1 MRNLIRACSA
11 VIVGLGIAA
20 NAAAQPSHPVKIG
33 VLTDLSGYVSDVTGK
48 GSIAAAE
55 LAIADFGGKVLG
67 APIELISA
75 DHQNKPDVGT
85 AIARRWYDQEGVDMI
100 VDIPISA
107 IAIGVQAVA
116 SEKNKISMTTS
127 ATSDALTNEQCSAT
141 GFHWT
146 QDSYSLG
153 KVLGTALAK
162 AGGAKFFFIVIDT
175 TGGKALADSA
185 KPFIEKAGGT
195 VIGVVRHPMEAND
208 FSSFLLQAKSS
219 GADYI
224 VFGNGG
230 KDLVNSVTQ
239 AHEFHVVPGRQQL
252 AAIPLFLTD
261 LHAMGLK
268 YGQGLLFSTGFYWDR
283 TPETHAWSERFFAKV
298 GKMPTDAQAATYSAV
313 LHYLRAVQAAGTD
326 DTNKVVAKIRELPV
340 RDMYAGTGRVR
351 EDGRLIKDIFMV
363 EAKTPA
369 ESKGEWDLVK
379 VRNVVPGDE
388 AFRPLAESKCKLVK
402 K

>member
-1 MRNLIRACSA
+1 MRNLIRVCSA
-11 VIVGLGIAA
+11 VVVALGIAA

-85 AIARRWYDQEGVDMI
+85 AIARRWYDEEGVDMI

-116 SEKNKISMTTS
+116 SEKNKIAMTTS

-208 FSSFLLQAKSS
+208 FSSFLLQAKAS

-239 AHEFHVVPGRQQL
+239 AHEFHVVPRRQQTRGDSALLKPSARNGPQVRSGSALFHRLLLGPHSGDACVVRALLRQGWKDADRRASGDILGGAALPACSASGGNGRHHEGGRQD
-252 AAIPLFLTD
+252 P
-261 LHAMGLK
+261 
-268 YGQGLLFSTGFYWDR
+268 
-283 TPETHAWSERFFAKV
+283 
-298 GKMPTDAQAATYSAV
+298 
-313 LHYLRAVQAAGTD
+313 
-326 DTNKVVAKIRELPV
+326 
-340 RDMYAGTGRVR
+340 
-351 EDGRLIKDIFMV
+351 
-363 EAKTPA
+363 
-369 ESKGEWDLVK
+369 
-379 VRNVVPGDE
+379 
-388 AFRPLAESKCKLVK
+388 
-402 K
+402 